1 MEIMKMMWVI
11 SNCKP
16 VATVLNF
23 TNSALLVN
31 VVLCLRKYTDGIL
44 LSFVLVHN
52 NFWGRIDTVIFM
64 QGNRKLKRL
73 YVLNH

>member
-11 SNCKP
+11 SNFKS

-23 TNSALLVN
+23 TNSTSFVN

-44 LSFVLVHN
+44 LFFVIVSS
-52 NFWGRIDTVIFM
+52 
-64 QGNRKLKRL
+64 
-73 YVLNH
+73 